1 MTRVGVDLRIVHFAR
16 TGFHRFG
23 RGLVQALERFP
34 EPDAQYVLLVSEGAE
49 PLSASPHLRHVY
61 VQTPLFV
68 PDEGDRL
75 ARELAPLALDVAHFP
90 FSLFPGRVAPRV
102 TLTVHDTTC
111 LAWPETVEARYRQ
124 HYRSAI
130 DRADTA
136 DVVITVSRATAEALR
151 EAGVR
156 SPVRVV
162 YQDTPF
168 EQSCG
173 LTGEADVAFFRH
185 LLDAPYLLSVGSL
198 EPRKN
203 QASLLAAFATLRAGR
218 RVRLVL
224 VGGHGWLSAPF
235 EAALERHPF
244 RQDITVV
251 RQANDATVALLMRHC
266 AVFVH
271 PSRHEGFGLPPLEA
285 LAGGAC
291 VVSTA
296 VPSLVEAG
304 FPRDGLIDPDDIP
317 ALHATLEH
325 LLDDAPA
332 RRDLAFTAREVV
344 GRFYRALP
352 RTRLAAEYAA

>member
-75 ARELAPLALDVAHFP
+75 ARELAPLALDVVHFP

-111 LAWPETVEARYRQ
+111 LAWPETIEARYRQ

-173 LTGEADVAFFRH
+173 LTGEADVAFFQI
-185 LLDAPYLLSVGSL
+185 G
-198 EPRKN
+198 
-203 QASLLAAFATLRAGR
+203 RAH
-218 RVRLVL
+218 V
-224 VGGHGWLSAPF
+224 
-235 EAALERHPF
+235 
-244 RQDITVV
+244 
-251 RQANDATVALLMRHC
+251 
-266 AVFVH
+266 
-271 PSRHEGFGLPPLEA
+271 
-285 LAGGAC
+285 
-291 VVSTA
+291 
-296 VPSLVEAG
+296 
-304 FPRDGLIDPDDIP
+304 
-317 ALHATLEH
+317 
-325 LLDDAPA
+325 
-332 RRDLAFTAREVV
+332 
-344 GRFYRALP
+344 
-352 RTRLAAEYAA
+352 